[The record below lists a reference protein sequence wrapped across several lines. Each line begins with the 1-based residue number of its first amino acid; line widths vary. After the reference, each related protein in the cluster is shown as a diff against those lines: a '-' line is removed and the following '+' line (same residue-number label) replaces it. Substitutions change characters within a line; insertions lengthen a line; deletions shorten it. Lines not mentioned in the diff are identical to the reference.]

1 MKEYKAVLIK
11 QFEYLCEIVDD
22 VINHGKS
29 KEIQD
34 YVNRKWA
41 TLESPLTGEMD
52 EGIRICYDCTWI
64 YLFDDKGI
72 FYEIDPNEE
81 WGGEL
86 LKESNCSQEE
96 FIEKIKEMETDFFDS
111 SDEFPPVVPRKYVP
125 YNEQ

>member
-1 MKEYKAVLIK
+1 MEEYKTVLIK

-22 VINHGKS
+22 VIKHGKS

-34 YVNRKWA
+34 YVNCKWG

-52 EGIRICYDCTWI
+52 DCIRIGYDCAWI
-64 YLFDDKGI
+64 YLFDDGEVY
-72 FYEIDPNEE
+72 YEIDPNEE
-81 WGGEL
+81 INGEL
-86 LKESNCSQEE
+86 LKESNCSREE

-125 YNEQ
+125 YENR